1 MTDNQL
7 KKIILNEIKNLLNE
21 QSESD
26 VNANLQTLVQGA
38 KYLRDRLK
46 SDPRASGVLSAID
59 SLIRKAYPQY
69 EQMLNKQSAGQAG
82 YNPETGKKIP

>member
-26 VNANLQTLVQGA
+26 VNANLQSA